1 MSVAGVTDE
10 QRAYL
15 ARMVERFN
23 ASLKW
28 QLEHAQAEAERERI
42 RRLFGTATGRH

>member
-10 QRAYL
+10 QRERL

-23 ASLKW
+23 ASLLW
-28 QLEHAQAEAERERI
+28 QLEHAKAEADRERL
-42 RRLFGTATGRH
+42 RGLFGPATGRH